1 MRVLMLSWEWPPNM
15 VGGLGKHVVE
25 LLPELVDEDVEV
37 HLVTPRLKGDVHDD
51 AIISAATGKA
61 ATNGSHFY
69 RVDPYPYQVGNFY
82 ANCAQ
87 TNVMLEAACQQIVDD
102 VGGFDLIHAHDW
114 LVSFAA
120 TAVKHSRRLPLVST
134 IHATEMGRNQ
144 GQLWEDMQR
153 DIHMAEWRL
162 VYESWRTIAC
172 SNYMAWEV
180 RNYFGAPPEKID
192 VIPNGVDPRP
202 FDRFNHQ
209 DLSWFRNTLARPDE
223 KIVFYVGRLVW
234 EKGLQVLVD
243 AAPQIV
249 SIYPNVRFVIAGGGD
264 FRFELANRARALG
277 VGDSFFF
284 PGRISDDD
292 RDRLYKVADCAVFPS
307 LYEPFGIVALEAM
320 AAGCPVVVS
329 ETGGLV
335 EVVNLHENGL
345 LVHPNDPAS
354 LAWGILHTLVH
365 PDWARQRAERA
376 RVDVDTLYNW
386 DRIAKMT
393 KATYQKVIGEAR
405 AGDWAYHTTPIQ
417 QAPEPEEPVTPVA
430 PTGQAAPDAPATPA
444 APAAPAAP
452 VRPVTPVV

>member
-37 HLVTPRLKGDVHDD
+37 HLVTPRLKGDIHDD
-51 AIISAATGKA
+51 AIIAAATGAPA
-61 ATNGSHFY
+61 ANGSHFY
-69 RVDPYPYQVGNFY
+69 RVDPFPYQAGNFY
-82 ANCAQ
+82 TNTVQ
-87 TNVMLEAACQQIVDD
+87 TNVMLEAACQQIVDQK
-102 VGGFDLIHAHDW
+102 GPFDLIHAHDW
-114 LVSFAA
+114 LVAFAA
-120 TAVKHSRRLPLVST
+120 IAVKHSRRLPLLAT

-144 GQLWEDMQR
+144 GHLGEEMQR

-172 SNYMAWEV
+172 SQYMAWEV
-180 RNYFGAPPEKID
+180 RTYFDAPAAKID

-202 FDRFNHQ
+202 FDRLTGQ
-209 DLSWFRNTLARPDE
+209 DLRWFRNSLATPHQ

-249 SIYPNVRFVIAGGGD
+249 SIYPDVRFIVAGGGD
-264 FRFELANRARALG
+264 FRFELQRRAEERG
-277 VGDSFFF
+277 VGGWFFF

-329 ETGGLV
+329 DTGGLS
-335 EVVNLHENGL
+335 EVVTLHENGL
-345 LVHPNDPAS
+345 KVHPNDPGS
-354 LAWGILHTLVH
+354 LAWG
-365 PDWARQRAERA
+365 
-376 RVDVDTLYNW
+376 
-386 DRIAKMT
+386 
-393 KATYQKVIGEAR
+393 
-405 AGDWAYHTTPIQ
+405 
-417 QAPEPEEPVTPVA
+417 
-430 PTGQAAPDAPATPA
+430 
-444 APAAPAAP
+444 
-452 VRPVTPVV
+452 